1 MAFKESVFTRPRVA
15 FLLTLAFV
23 VTLLFF
29 WVIKGFLLALLLG
42 AIMAALLHPFYTRV
56 AAWLGG
62 REGLG
67 SAVTVVL
74 SLVLVVIPLLL
85 FMGVLVGQAIDTAEA
100 ASAWVTEHS
109 DELTRQIEADP
120 DYQKLLPYQE
130 EIGEKAGQLAGRVGT
145 FVARELANFVQ
156 ATAGI
161 LLLLFVMLYAMFYF
175 LVEGNAILDA
185 TLRYTPLT
193 DDDKARLLGTFTSVS
208 RATLKGTLVI
218 GIVQGGLAGLAFWV
232 AGIGGA
238 VFWGT
243 VMAVLS
249 IIPGVGTALVWVPA
263 VIFLALNGQVGP
275 AVGVALWCG
284 LIVGTVD
291 NVLRPRLVGKDTEM
305 PDLLVMLTTLG
316 GLALFGAAGIIVG
329 PVIGALYIT
338 VWKMWGGAVDEV
350 RSEMTPA

>member
-1 MAFKESVFTRPRVA
+1 MAIKNSALSRPRVA
-15 FLLTLAFV
+15 FLLVLALA

-42 AIMAALLHPFYTRV
+42 AIMAALLHPFYGRIV
-56 AAWLGG
+56 ERLGG
-62 REGLG
+62 REGL
-67 SAVTVVL
+67 
-74 SLVLVVIPLLL
+74 
-85 FMGVLVGQAIDTAEA
+85 
-100 ASAWVTEHS
+100 ASGVTEHS

-130 EIGEKAGQLAGRVGT
+130 EISEKAGQLAGRVGT

-175 LVEGNAILDA
+175 LIDGRTILDA
-185 TLRYTPLT
+185 TLKYTPLS
-193 DDDKARLLGTFTSVS
+193 DDDKTRLLGTFTSVS

-232 AGIGGA
+232 AGIQGA
-238 VFWGT
+238 VFWGS

-249 IIPGVGTALVWVPA
+249 IIPGIGTALVWVPA
-263 VIFLALNGQVGP
+263 VVFLALNGQVGT
-275 AVGVALWCG
+275 AVGVGLWCG

-329 PVIGALYIT
+329 PVIGALYVT
-338 VWKMWGGAVDEV
+338 VWKMWGDAVDEFAA
-350 RSEMTPA
+350 EFP

>member
-1 MAFKESVFTRPRVA
+1 MAIKNSALSRPRVA
-15 FLLTLAFV
+15 FLLVLALA

-42 AIMAALLHPFYTRV
+42 AIMAALLHPFYGRIV
-56 AAWLGG
+56 ERLGG

-67 SAVTVVL
+67 S
-74 SLVLVVIPLLL
+74 
-85 FMGVLVGQAIDTAEA
+85 G
-100 ASAWVTEHS
+100 VTEHS

-130 EIGEKAGQLAGRVGT
+130 EISEKAGQLAGRVGT

-175 LVEGNAILDA
+175 LIDGRTILDA
-185 TLRYTPLT
+185 TLKYTPLS
-193 DDDKARLLGTFTSVS
+193 DDDKTRLLGTFTSVS

-232 AGIGGA
+232 AGIQGA
-238 VFWGT
+238 VFWGS

-249 IIPGVGTALVWVPA
+249 IIPGIGTALV
-263 VIFLALNGQVGP
+263 
-275 AVGVALWCG
+275 
-284 LIVGTVD
+284 
-291 NVLRPRLVGKDTEM
+291 
-305 PDLLVMLTTLG
+305 
-316 GLALFGAAGIIVG
+316 
-329 PVIGALYIT
+329 
-338 VWKMWGGAVDEV
+338 
-350 RSEMTPA
+350 